1 MKRVVALVG
10 VSGSGK
16 TTLLDGLKKRLSD
29 ECRVIDEVTKGEILK
44 YCDLDFFSKFGV
56 REQTKFDIGRVEHQ
70 MLYEQQEITSSKEQ
84 IIIIDKPVPC
94 ALLYVLSMSSR
105 YITDSNID
113 RLVAEV
119 EDHCSNMYD
128 LIVYLPFAKFDT
140 KRDGLSRNVTNQF
153 VLEVQDVALQ
163 RILTWTSTPVTMLP
177 PIGVQ
182 ARIQSV
188 LDKLSVIDVVKAS

>member
-16 TTLLDGLKKRLSD
+16 TTLLDGLKKRLAD
-29 ECRVIDEVTKGEILK
+29 ECHVIDEVTKGEILK
-44 YCDLDFFSKFGV
+44 YCDLDFSSKFGI

-70 MLYEQQEITSSKEQ
+70 MLYEQQEITRSKEQ

-94 ALLYVLSMSSR
+94 ALLYVLAMSSR
-105 YITDSNID
+105 YVPDSSID

-119 EDHCSNMYD
+119 QEHCSQMYN
-128 LIVYLPFAKFDT
+128 LIVYLPFARFDT
-140 KRDGLSRNVTNQF
+140 KRDGLSRNVTDKF
-153 VLEVQDVALQ
+153 VLEVQDVALYK
-163 RILTWTSTPVTMLP
+163 ILTWTRVEVAVLP
-177 PIGVQ
+177 PVGVS

-188 LDKLSVIDVVKAS
+188 LDRLLNTVKAS